1 MAITYNPSI
10 VGANSDDLVLHLDAG
25 SKFSIPN
32 RTENTQQQWLDLSKY
47 TSGDA
52 SEPHSPI
59 LASGHSYPPFSNA
72 FGGCLLYSDGTK
84 YQTHCINSKYF
95 NKEIRINYTISI
107 WFQTASSFNA
117 NDSASRGLITTG
129 STSSG
134 FHFYHVHNSSFDRL
148 YIGAHSGTVGP
159 IGSYYDIEPS
169 TWYNATLVL
178 NVNAP
183 TDLEPTVAGNQTQSD
198 GLQIYINGNLIGN
211 HSFNGIN
218 SDNNKFYIGGGG
230 QWSLNSSG
238 SLYGYGDH
246 SKDLSIYTSSESKH
260 DGAIS
265 SILMYYRTALTQLE
279 VKQNFNALRG
289 RYNI

>member
-1 MAITYNPSI
+1 MAIAYNPSI
-10 VGANSDDLVLHLDAG
+10 VGAKSDDLVLHLDAG

-95 NKEIRINYTISI
+95 NKEIRVNYTISI

-129 STSSG
+129 DESSG

-159 IGSYYDIEPS
+159 TGSYYDIEPS

-183 TDLEPTVAGNQTQSD
+183 IVSSQSD
-198 GLQIYINGNLIGN
+198 GLQIYVNGNLIGN
-211 HSFNGIN
+211 HSFRRV
-218 SDNNKFYIGGGG
+218 NNDSEYFYIGGGG
-230 QWSLNSSG
+230 QSTLNSVG
-238 SLYGYGDH
+238 KLYGYGDH
-246 SKDLSIYTSSESKH
+246 SKDLSNFTSSESKH

>member
-1 MAITYNPSI
+1 MAIAYNPSI
-10 VGANSDDLVLHLDAG
+10 VGAKSDDLALHLDAG

-84 YQTHCINSKYF
+84 YQTHCIDSKYF
-95 NKEIRINYTISI
+95 NEEIRVNYTISI

-129 STSSG
+129 DESSG

-159 IGSYYDIEPS
+159 TGSYYDIEPS

-183 TDLEPTVAGNQTQSD
+183 NPSSQSD

-211 HSFNGIN
+211 HSFKIIYDENEY
-218 SDNNKFYIGGGG
+218 FYIGGGG
-230 QWSLNSSG
+230 QSTLNSS
-238 SLYGYGDH
+238 SELYGYGDH
-246 SKDLSIYTSSESKH
+246 SKDLSNYTSSESKH

>member
-1 MAITYNPSI
+1 MAIAYNPSI

-47 TSGDA
+47 TSGGAPEYDA

-84 YQTHCINSKYF
+84 YQTRCIDSKYF
-95 NKEIRINYTISI
+95 NDERRVNYTISI

-129 STSSG
+129 DTNSG

-148 YIGAHSGTVGP
+148 YIGAHSGSVGP
-159 IGSYYDIEPS
+159 TGSYYDIEPS

-178 NVNAP
+178 NVNDP
-183 TDLEPTVAGNQTQSD
+183 NVSSQSD
-198 GLQIYINGNLIGN
+198 GLQIYVNGNLIGN
-211 HSFNGIN
+211 HSFKMMVNE
-218 SDNNKFYIGGGG
+218 SEYFYIGGGG
-230 QWSLNSSG
+230 DSDLNSS
-238 SLYGYGDH
+238 SELYGYGDH
-246 SKDLSIYTSSESKH
+246 SKDLSNYTSSESKH

>member
-1 MAITYNPSI
+1 MAIAYNPSI
-10 VGANSDDLVLHLDAG
+10 VGAKSDDLVLHLDAG

-52 SEPHSPI
+52 SQPHSPI

-84 YQTHCINSKYF
+84 YQTHCIDSKYF
-95 NKEIRINYTISI
+95 NMENKVNYTISI

-129 STSSG
+129 NTNSG

-148 YIGAHSGTVGP
+148 YIGAHSGSVGP
-159 IGSYYDIEPS
+159 TGSYYDIEPS

-183 TDLEPTVAGNQTQSD
+183 AASSQSD
-198 GLQIYINGNLIGN
+198 GLQIYVNGNLIGN
-211 HSFNGIN
+211 HSFRMMAYE
-218 SDNNKFYIGGGG
+218 SEYFYIGGGG
-230 QWSLNSSG
+230 DDDLNSSYE
-238 SLYGYGDH
+238 LYGYGDH
-246 SKDLSIYTSSESKH
+246 SKDLSNYTSSESKH

>member
-1 MAITYNPSI
+1 MAIAYNPSI
-10 VGANSDDLVLHLDAG
+10 VGAKSDDLVLHLDAG

-84 YQTHCINSKYF
+84 YQTHCIDSKYF
-95 NKEIRINYTISI
+95 NKEIKVNYTISI

-129 STSSG
+129 DTNDG
-134 FHFYHVHNSSFDRL
+134 IHFYHVHNSSFDRL
-148 YIGAHSGTVGP
+148 YIGAHSGSVGP
-159 IGSYYDIEPS
+159 TGSYYDIEPS

-183 TDLEPTVAGNQTQSD
+183 AASSQSD
-198 GLQIYINGNLIGN
+198 GLQIYVNGNLIGN
-211 HSFNGIN
+211 HSFKIIYDENEY
-218 SDNNKFYIGGGG
+218 FYIGGGG
-230 QWSLNSSG
+230 QSTLNSS
-238 SLYGYGDH
+238 SELYGYGDH
-246 SKDLSIYTSSESKH
+246 SKDLSNYTSSESKH

>member
-1 MAITYNPSI
+1 MAIAYNTSI
-10 VGANSDDLVLHLDAG
+10 VGAKSDDLVLHLDAG

-47 TSGDA
+47 TSGGAPEYNA
-52 SEPHSPI
+52 SQPHSPI

-84 YQTHCINSKYF
+84 YQTRCIDSKYF
-95 NKEIRINYTISI
+95 NKERRVNYTISI

-129 STSSG
+129 DESNG

-148 YIGAHSGTVGP
+148 YIGAHSSQGEGP
-159 IGSYYDIEPS
+159 TGSYYDIEPS

-183 TDLEPTVAGNQTQSD
+183 NVSSQSD
-198 GLQIYINGNLIGN
+198 GLQIYVNGNLIGN
-211 HSFNGIN
+211 HSFTRIN
-218 SDNNKFYIGGGG
+218 YDNEYFYIGGGG
-230 QWSLNSSG
+230 QSTLNSS
-238 SLYGYGDH
+238 SELYGYGDH
-246 SKDLSIYTSSESKH
+246 SKDLSNYTSSESKH